1 MRGLRGRRHRP
12 GGMTARVAVCT
23 ALALLLPVAA
33 LAWPKLTLRYPD
45 GHVGPGLP
53 LQRLEDSSDE
63 VYVPANGLC
72 SALDLET
79 FWRPET
85 RKLVIKVEER
95 KITVTVGSRLVLDGD
110 NEVLLRVPV
119 HYLQGT
125 VMLPLEFID
134 RVLTP
139 ALGPTARLDREGPDL
154 ILGPSNSDVLGIEYR
169 ETMDGTEVRFRLA
182 KPLRYRVQATSDEV
196 VRVMLA
202 EARIDPMTL
211 AADQPAPLVRNVRA
225 EQSGR
230 NAAIYLTVEP
240 PLAGVASRGEDDGLT
255 LVVSLRPDESRKPES
270 KQPAY
275 VRPLVELP
283 TAAADSFDLVA
294 LDAGHGGF
302 DPGVR
307 AGGRVEK
314 DVTLDLAWRLRPILE
329 QTLGVRVLLLRAND
343 ETMSAQSRAEI
354 ANRAGA
360 DALITLHC
368 NGAFD
373 SKARGF
379 EVLYPT
385 APPTPQSETA
395 LASIRTGIA
404 DFNPWD
410 TSYAGSEKNSAVL
423 AGYLDAELGRVLGSP
438 NRGSRPEP
446 VELLL
451 AATMPSAQVEVGFLT
466 DPQEAA
472 NFETDEFVTHLG
484 EGIAAALR
492 RYAAQLHH

>member
-1 MRGLRGRRHRP
+1 MAGCVL
-12 GGMTARVAVCT
+12 
-23 ALALLLPVAA
+23 LALLLPAVVA
-33 LAWPKLTLRYPD
+33 AWPKLTLRYPD

-63 VYVPANGLC
+63 VYVTANGLC
-72 SALDLET
+72 AALELET

-85 RKLVIKVEER
+85 RKLVIKVEDR
-95 KITVTVGSRLVLDGD
+95 KIQVTVGARLVLDGD

-119 HYLQGT
+119 HYVQGT
-125 VMLPLEFID
+125 VMVPLEFID
-134 RVLTP
+134 RVLAP
-139 ALGPTARLDREGPDL
+139 ALGPTARLNRDGPEL
-154 ILGPSNSDVLGIEYR
+154 VLGPSNSDVLGVDYR
-169 ETMDGTEVRFRLA
+169 ETIDGTEVRFRLA

-196 VRVMLA
+196 VRVVLA

-225 EQSGR
+225 EQSGH

-240 PLAGVASRGEDDGLT
+240 PLAGVASRGEDDGMT
-255 LVVSLRPDESRKPES
+255 LIVTLRPDESHKPEP
-270 KQPAY
+270 KRTAF
-275 VRPLVELP
+275 VRPLVEMP

-307 AGGRVEK
+307 AGGHVEK

-329 QTLGVRVLLLRAND
+329 QALGVRVLLLRAND
-343 ETMSAQSRAEI
+343 ETMSAQTRAEI

-360 DALITLHC
+360 DVLITLHC
-368 NGAFD
+368 NAAFD

-385 APPTPQSETA
+385 APPTKQDETA
-395 LASIRTGIA
+395 LASIRSGIA

-410 TSYAGSEKNSAVL
+410 TAYAGNQQNSAML
-423 AGYLDAELGRVLGSP
+423 AGYLEAELGRVLDGP
-438 NRGSRPEP
+438 NRGTRPAP

-466 DPQEAA
+466 DPEEAQVL
-472 NFETDEFVTHLG
+472 ETDEFVTRLG
-484 EGIAAALR
+484 EGIAEALR
-492 RYAAQLHH
+492 RFAAQTQGQHAAAPQAGAR